1 MKKMIRLIYVFQL
14 AFLMIIGPVLFYQ
27 NRYINMFY
35 QNISYINVSV
45 PDQKAFNAFLSWTKS
60 HNITVSRL
68 VEHSDHEIVLH
79 LCDWAIKEHISLS
92 EGNYPIENQFVSDQ
106 ITKNSKQSGII
117 KKILPDYSFKIYVL
131 SEPDEVNLYNL
142 YIISSTDKSE
152 INEMISDLEKQHVTI
167 QPEDICDYN
176 SLALLLCS
184 LPKAVVLLG
193 LIFVCYS
200 FILTFALLKQ
210 FIKKE
215 LEISHKQS
223 FEDACRHDNYRT
235 FIAKLLWDKTW
246 LLITI
251 GVYAILCSMF
261 FLKKELQPFYIQ
273 ISILY
278 FIGSIF
284 ITSIYI
290 VFSCMIIFILNCMFK
305 REKNTINQN
314 KRKSGTLRITN
325 YLHKFACV
333 FFILISVSILIQLSD
348 SFLQE
353 TINLSSWKNTN
364 NLYRVEMKYVGQD
377 DDITIEVELDKKISD
392 LYQKLTKDNDAFFM
406 DDNNINTMEFFGVN
420 YPLTGLVTDGFATH
434 ITVSPNYFHMNPIV
448 TIKGNPVERE
458 LVFSDYTLNILVPEA
473 YSSLHDEICDYFL
486 EYFDYNRYQIYESI
500 YKDVPNETWTPSTN
514 EPLKVNLI
522 YVKNNQQYF
531 TYSADTRKKEGN
543 MIQDP
548 VVVVYTDNFHPNYI
562 LNTASRCLY
571 FKYDENQ
578 MKSVDEYLAENI
590 GMEDFLDATSIQKEH
605 MKQVSKSRNSFFI
618 SVFVIAF
625 LLFGYTV
632 IDARIYQ
639 NLFEQK
645 YVENKEKG
653 FENIQK
659 GFFFIV
665 MKQLILMLLSSVL
678 FILLGKK
685 LFIRFLT
692 TISYP
697 SIAVVLA
704 ILILLDIIVCVMNKR
719 VNTAIGAII
728 SK

>member
-1 MKKMIRLIYVFQL
+1 MKKIIRLIYVFQL
-14 AFLMIIGPVLFYQ
+14 TFLMIIGPILFYQ

-45 PDQKAFNAFLSWTKS
+45 PNQKAFNAFLSWTKAQ
-60 HNITVSRL
+60 NIIVSRF

-79 LCDWAIKEHISLS
+79 LCDWAIEKQISLS

-106 ITKNSKQSGII
+106 ITKDPNQSGIMN
-117 KKILPDYSFKIYVL
+117 KILPDYSFKIYAL

-142 YIISSTDKSE
+142 YIISLTDESK
-152 INEMISDLEKQHVTI
+152 IKGMISELEKQQVTI
-167 QPEDICDYN
+167 QLEDICDYN
-176 SLALLLCS
+176 SLALLLSS
-184 LPKAVVLLG
+184 LPKAELLLG
-193 LIFVCYS
+193 SIFVCFS
-200 FILTFALLKQ
+200 SILTFALLKQ
-210 FIKKE
+210 FIEQESKFLYE
-215 LEISHKQS
+215 QLS
-223 FEDACRHDNYRT
+223 EDDCKHCNFQV

-246 LLITI
+246 LLITV

-261 FLKKELQPFYIQ
+261 FFKKELQPFFIQ

-284 ITSIYI
+284 ITFIYF
-290 VFSCMIIFILNCMFK
+290 VFSCMIIFISNCMFK
-305 REKNTINQN
+305 KRKNIVNQY
-314 KRKSGTLRITN
+314 KRKSGTLLIVN
-325 YLHKFACV
+325 YLHKFLCV
-333 FFILISVSILIQLSD
+333 FFILISVSILVQLYYF
-348 SFLQE
+348 FLQE
-353 TINLSSWKNTN
+353 TINLPSWKNTN

-377 DDITIEVELDKKISD
+377 DDLAIEVELNKKISD
-392 LYQKLTKDNDAFFM
+392 LYRKLTKDNNAFFM

-448 TIKGNPVERE
+448 TTKGNTVEKE
-458 LVFSDYTLNILVPEA
+458 LVFSDYILNILVPEA

-486 EYFDYNRYQIYESI
+486 EYFDYNRYQVYESI
-500 YKDVPNETWTPSTN
+500 YKDVPNETWIPSTN

-571 FKYDENQ
+571 FKYDKNQ
-578 MKSVDEYLAENI
+578 MKSADVYLAENI
-590 GMEDFLDATSIQKEH
+590 GMDEFLDATSIQEEY
-605 MKQVSKSRNSFFI
+605 MKQVSKSRNSFLV

-632 IDARIYQ
+632 ITDRIYH

-645 YVENKEKG
+645 YV
-653 FENIQK
+653 ENIQK

-665 MKQLILMLLSSVL
+665 MKQSLLMLISSVL

-685 LFIRFLT
+685 FFIRFFA

-697 SIAVVLA
+697 SIAMVLV
-704 ILILLDIIVCVMNKR
+704 ILILIDIVVCVMNKKSEYSYWCK
-719 VNTAIGAII
+719 N
-728 SK
+728 